1 MAEKDKVTVKISVNG
16 TYYNVGSVSPKSSS
30 VTKEISGA
38 GTATIEVIIN
48 NEVFGDK
55 QTITYG
61 DTCKF
66 E

>member
-1 MAEKDKVTVKISVNG
+1 M
-16 TYYNVGSVSPKSSS
+16 GSVSPKSSS